1 MEGLIPLATNDNN
14 GLMSANDKKVYPF
27 FSSSINLIQVTN
39 ELLPNTYKR
48 DVVRIT
54 GIFGDDTSNV
64 IDAILWITIS
74 PYYEA
79 HRLTVK
85 FLTGNRTAL
94 FKVFKKDN
102 CFYLELGDK
111 SKPFSGIVMSIS
123 IVKLLETT
131 HDDTYT
137 EVTPTILT

>member
-1 MEGLIPLATNDNN
+1 
-14 GLMSANDKKVYPF
+14 MSANDKKVYPF
-27 FSSSINLIQVTN
+27 FSSSLNLIQVTN
-39 ELLPNTYKR
+39 ELSPNDYR
-48 DVVRIT
+48 RVVVRIT
-54 GIFGDDTSNV
+54 GIFGDDSSNV
-64 IDAILWITIS
+64 IDAILWITTS

-79 HRLTVK
+79 HKLTVK
-85 FLTGNRTAL
+85 FLTGRGTAL

-111 SKPFSGIVMSIS
+111 AKPFSGIVMSTY
-123 IVKLLETT
+123 IVKLLKTT